1 MGNTTANE
9 VIQSFESSF
18 ADKTVLP
25 LSLEM
30 EWFKKAI
37 GRYSAELSD
46 LHFDVELNQFDS
58 ELDRYVIDTL
68 AEFMKQSYQERQYS
82 KVNKRISITGKDIGL
97 DYFDLISPLP
107 LDLVG
112 IGRIKSP
119 KLIEIADISYYVYAQ
134 YVSCLRMTPSDYIED
149 FKIEDPDINLYTKFD
164 LILYDSNFRNMIKN
178 ALNFFFVEDFEWFD
192 EYKSFLYTEEI
203 VRENGDTELLAKGI
217 INSKNYYD
225 VLDIIL
231 QRVHITPDNT
241 VVTDITKIKNKRG
254 LKIYKRLQKVKREFK
269 KSSGGNP
276 DLSLPNII
284 SSVAVRSLSLNW
296 INIWDITIYQL
307 FNEFERLQII
317 DQYDIASTQVS
328 VWGDK
333 EKKFK
338 FGAWSSNIYN
348 KNDAE

>member
-1 MGNTTANE
+1 
-9 VIQSFESSF
+9 
-18 ADKTVLP
+18 
-25 LSLEM
+25 
-30 EWFKKAI
+30 
-37 GRYSAELSD
+37 
-46 LHFDVELNQFDS
+46 
-58 ELDRYVIDTL
+58 
-68 AEFMKQSYQERQYS
+68 MK
-82 KVNKRISITGKDIGL
+82 L

-164 LILYDSNFRNMIKN
+164 LILYDSN
-178 ALNFFFVEDFEWFD
+178 
-192 EYKSFLYTEEI
+192 
-203 VRENGDTELLAKGI
+203 LAKGI

-241 VVTDITKIKNKRG
+241 EVTDITKIKNKRG

>member
-1 MGNTTANE
+1 
-9 VIQSFESSF
+9 
-18 ADKTVLP
+18 
-25 LSLEM
+25 
-30 EWFKKAI
+30 
-37 GRYSAELSD
+37 
-46 LHFDVELNQFDS
+46 
-58 ELDRYVIDTL
+58 
-68 AEFMKQSYQERQYS
+68 MK
-82 KVNKRISITGKDIGL
+82 L

-119 KLIEIADISYYVYAQ
+119 KLIEIADISYDVYAQ

-241 VVTDITKIKNKRG
+241 EVTDITKIKNKRG

>member
-1 MGNTTANE
+1 
-9 VIQSFESSF
+9 
-18 ADKTVLP
+18 
-25 LSLEM
+25 
-30 EWFKKAI
+30 
-37 GRYSAELSD
+37 
-46 LHFDVELNQFDS
+46 
-58 ELDRYVIDTL
+58 
-68 AEFMKQSYQERQYS
+68 MK
-82 KVNKRISITGKDIGL
+82 L

-164 LILYDSNFRNMIKN
+164 LILY
-178 ALNFFFVEDFEWFD
+178 
-192 EYKSFLYTEEI
+192 
-203 VRENGDTELLAKGI
+203 GDTELLAKGI

-241 VVTDITKIKNKRG
+241 EVTDITKIKNKRG

>member
-1 MGNTTANE
+1 
-9 VIQSFESSF
+9 
-18 ADKTVLP
+18 
-25 LSLEM
+25 
-30 EWFKKAI
+30 
-37 GRYSAELSD
+37 
-46 LHFDVELNQFDS
+46 
-58 ELDRYVIDTL
+58 
-68 AEFMKQSYQERQYS
+68 MK
-82 KVNKRISITGKDIGL
+82 L

-134 YVSCLRMTPSDYIED
+134 YVSYLRMTPDDYID
-149 FKIEDPDINLYTKFD
+149 TFKIEDSDIELYTKFD
-164 LILYDSNFRNMIKN
+164 IILYDPNFRNMIKN
-178 ALNFFFVEDFEWFD
+178 ALNFFFIENFEWFD
-192 EYKSFLYTEEI
+192 EYQSFLCTEEI
-203 VRENGDTELLAKGI
+203 VRENGDSELLAKGI
-217 INSKNYYD
+217 INSKNYFD

-231 QRVHITPDNT
+231 QRVHITPDKT
-241 VVTDITKIKNKRG
+241 EVTDITKIKNKRG
-254 LKIYKRLQKVKREFK
+254 LKVYKRMQQVKRKFK
-269 KSSGGNP
+269 KTSGGNP

-296 INIWDITIYQL
+296 INIWDITIY
-307 FNEFERLQII
+307 EFERLQII

-348 KNDAE
+348 ENDAE